1 MEDYAVPQ
9 REVQVKARL
18 LDGQELVGTMYTPL
32 EGPDGEP
39 GHLIDHLN
47 EESEQFIALN
57 DGTSTHLIQAHR
69 LLTVQVAGDKVE
81 ERVEDEIEHAALARN
96 LLIKVN
102 LDGGVE
108 LIGNLTYL
116 QPPDHARLLDYLN
129 AANRFIP
136 LVIHQ
141 RLTYVNREQIISVR
155 ALRGE

>member
-1 MEDYAVPQ
+1 MEDYAVPR
-9 REVQVKARL
+9 REVPVTARL

-47 EESEQFIALN
+47 KESKYFVTLN

-69 LLTVQVAGDKVE
+69 LLTVQVAGDEVE
-81 ERVEDEIEHAALARN
+81 EHVEDELEHAALSRHLLVKFN
-96 LLIKVN
+96 LSSGI
-102 LDGGVE
+102 E

-129 AANRFIP
+129 AARRFIP
-136 LVIHQ
+136 IVVQKKLI
-141 RLTYVNREQIISVR
+141 YINRDQIISAK